1 MGRYRGN
8 FGSRSTKHLKSTTEM
23 DVALKESA
31 CVQMSGVLLSELHFA
46 AVQNGSFR
54 RLYQITRF
62 AIHVFSQAI

>member
-1 MGRYRGN
+1 
-8 FGSRSTKHLKSTTEM
+8 M